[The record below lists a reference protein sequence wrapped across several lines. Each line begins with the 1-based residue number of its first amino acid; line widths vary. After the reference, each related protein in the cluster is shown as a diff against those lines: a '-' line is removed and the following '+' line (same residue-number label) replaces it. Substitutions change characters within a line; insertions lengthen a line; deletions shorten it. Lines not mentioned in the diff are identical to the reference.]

1 MIETLSGGGAQE
13 PVEETEMAEKV
24 SGHEEWEMVSE
35 VWLGL

>member
-24 SGHEEWEMVSE
+24 GGHEEWEMVSE